1 MKLNLEENEARLKKS
16 KEGEGLKAR
25 IENRLAAAIK
35 KGAFIFLDQ
44 ETFYQEIFEK
54 GVPFQLRRGN

>member
-1 MKLNLEENEARLKKS
+1 MKLNLEENEAILKKS

-35 KGAFIFLDQ
+35 KGAFIFLD
-44 ETFYQEIFEK
+44 
-54 GVPFQLRRGN
+54 

>member
-25 IENRLAAAIK
+25 IENRLTAAVK
-35 KGAFIFLDQ
+35 KGGAFVYVDQ
-44 ETFYQEIFEK
+44 ETFY
-54 GVPFQLRRGN
+54 